1 MFASSINTSSKVD
14 ILDTKD
20 TNKAKDTFFQ
30 HLKNNSLEQSNLAYS
45 LSFTSAEA
53 DFCNPVLTDMLNDH
67 QKKLLRNPSQLA
79 TLSSHGDA
87 NQLSAMN
94 KRDEVDVSM
103 KAIKP
108 KVEQGN
114 NEMYNLEY
122 EELRA
127 HADLLGHEDALPI
140 NMEEAT
146 EDNDDRAIVITE
158 AQVPF
163 RIVNVNTAWENLCG
177 YTKEE
182 CSGKTLKCIQGE
194 DTNHAA
200 ITALMSQL
208 LRGEEA
214 GTLLI
219 NYRKDGS
226 KFLNRLRVGALRDER
241 NIVSHFVGVLK
252 EVKELEDSFS
262 HQGSKILA

>member
-1 MFASSINTSSKVD
+1 MKDKDKSKG
-14 ILDTKD
+14 
-20 TNKAKDTFFQ
+20 TFFQ

-53 DFCNPVLTDMLNDH
+53 DFCNPVLTNMLNDH

-79 TLSSHGDA
+79 TLPNHEDA
-87 NQLSAMN
+87 NQLSAVS
-94 KRDEVDVSM
+94 KRGKGDVSIE
-103 KAIKP
+103 ATKP
-108 KVEQGN
+108 EQEPGN

-122 EELRA
+122 KELRA

-140 NMEEAT
+140 NMQEAT
-146 EDNDDRAIVITE
+146 RDDDDRAIVITE

-163 RIVNVNTAWENLCG
+163 RIVNVNTAWEDLCG
-177 YTKEE
+177 FTKEE

-226 KFLNRLRVGALRDER
+226 KFLNRLRVGALRDEH

-252 EVKELEDSFS
+252 EVKEMEDSFN
-262 HQGSKILA
+262 HRGSKILA